1 MIQAQRV
8 VLDELPFAAE
18 RRSTLVW
25 NRGTWPAKWIAP
37 PGELTARPLAF
48 AARRTFSLESAATIR
63 IHVSADERYVL
74 FIDGIETGRGPER
87 GDFNNWFFETYD
99 LTLPAGA
106 HQLVALVWALGDAA
120 PLAQLSAGVGFVL
133 AAESHREQLNTGIA
147 TWETKSIGGITTV
160 DHPTMPLDGYAG
172 KKLCFDARKMNWEA
186 LRGGGEGWSTARVL
200 GNAVSGH
207 HVGRDPNRALRPAM
221 LPGMLSR
228 TIPPGKCRHAE
239 PMLDT
244 SFASAPCDPA
254 RHEDKLATAFDT
266 LLQGGAPLIVPAKSR
281 VRYVADL
288 NDYFCWYANFS
299 VGGGKD
305 AVIRLRFAESLFA
318 HADPASRIKENRN
331 GVRNKFF
338 HGYAD
343 TFICDGGDRTFPALW
358 WAAGRYLQIEIET
371 ADQPLRIDRLW
382 FTETRYPLEVES
394 ESKVEPNTGWP
405 SALPNC
411 RRCIE
416 VCAHETMVDTPL
428 FEQLAYIGDSRLQA
442 LCHFVMTRDARMV
455 RKMIEMFDASRVP
468 EGFTLSRY
476 PSRIPQLISPFSLIW
491 IQMVHD
497 YALWR
502 GDEAFIRDRLPGVRA
517 VIDAFLRHHHEGLI
531 SKLPGWSFMDW
542 TGQWRDGEVITGS
555 DAANAPVNWIFVSA
569 LQSAAELE
577 RQYGLTALAAHYESR
592 AELTAVAVRLR
603 FWSPVRGLFA
613 DDLGQ
618 TQFSEHAQALAIL
631 SGHISPEQHQ
641 SCAAALSLPTGDI
654 IRATMYFDH
663 YCIEALRVAGD
674 ADGIARRL
682 ARWTEIANIGIRGT
696 PERPEPTRSDA
707 HAWSAHPL
715 YHAAATIAG
724 IRPTD
729 FVFSKIE
736 IRPMLGGLKS
746 VHARVPRGNDFI
758 DVFIE
763 RSGEKLRIQHDL
775 PANLDAQVIVGDR
788 TIKAR
793 SRSAIEVPIS

>member
-1 MIQAQRV
+1 MVQAQRV
-8 VLDELPFAAE
+8 VLNELPFAAE

-25 NRGTWPAKWIAP
+25 NRGSWPAKWIAL
-37 PGELTARPLAF
+37 PGDSNARPTVF

-63 IHVSADERYVL
+63 VHVSADERYAL
-74 FIDGIETGRGPER
+74 FVDGIEVGRGPER

-99 LTLPAGA
+99 LSLPAGA
-106 HQLVALVWALGDAA
+106 HQMVALVWALGDAA
-120 PLAQLSAGVGFVL
+120 PLAQFSAGVGFML
-133 AAESHREQLNTGIA
+133 AAETHRDQLNTGIA
-147 TWETKSIGGITTV
+147 AWETQSIDGISTV
-160 DHPTMPLDGYAG
+160 DHPKISLDGYAG
-172 KKLCFDARKMNWEA
+172 KKLCFDARSINWES
-186 LRGGGEGWSTARVL
+186 LRGGGDGWSAARGL

-221 LPGMLSR
+221 LPGMISR

-239 PMLDT
+239 LMRDAP
-244 SFASAPCDPA
+244 FESAPCDPA
-254 RHEDKLATAFDT
+254 RHDDKLAAAFDA
-266 LLQGGAPLIVPAKSR
+266 LLQGGAPLIVPSKSR
-281 VRYVADL
+281 VRCVVDL
-288 NDYFCWYANFS
+288 NDYFCWYSNLS

-305 AVIRLRFAESLFA
+305 AVVRLRFAESLFA
-318 HADPASRIKENRN
+318 HADPTSRAKENRN
-331 GVRNKFF
+331 SVRNKFF

-371 ADQPLRIDRLW
+371 SDQPLRIDRFWL
-382 FTETRYPLEVES
+382 TETRYPLEVEA
-394 ESKVEPNTGWP
+394 ESRIEPTTGWP

-428 FEQLAYIGDSRLQA
+428 FEQLAYVGDSRLQA
-442 LCHFVMTRDARMV
+442 LCHLVMTRDTRMV
-455 RKMIEMFDASRVP
+455 RKMIEMFDASRVS

-476 PSRIPQLISPFSLIW
+476 PSRIPQLITPFSLIW

-542 TGQWRDGEVITGS
+542 TEQWRDGEVITGS
-555 DAANAPVNWIFVSA
+555 DAANAPMNWLFVNA
-569 LQSAAELE
+569 LQSASELE
-577 RQYGLTALAAHYESR
+577 RNFGLTALAAYYESR
-592 AELTAVAVRLR
+592 AELTAVAARLR
-603 FWSPVRGLFA
+603 FWSPVRRLFA
-613 DDLGQ
+613 DDFGH

-631 SGHISPEQHQ
+631 SGRISTEQAQ
-641 SCAAALSLPTGDI
+641 SCAAALLLPTTDLV
-654 IRATMYFDH
+654 RATMYFDH

-682 ARWTEIANIGIRGT
+682 SRWAEISALGIRCT

-729 FVFSKIE
+729 FDFTSVE
-736 IRPMLGGLKS
+736 IRPMLGALKS
-746 VHARVPRGNDFI
+746 IRTRVPYGTDFI
-758 DVFIE
+758 EVSIE
-763 RSGEKLRIQHDL
+763 QAGGKLKVCHDL
-775 PANLDAQVIVGDR
+775 PVNVAARVIVAER
-788 TIKAR
+788 FANAR
-793 SRSAIEVPIS
+793 GRGVVELAIS